1 MGRAVRYVEWL
12 TAPILGVTAAFS
24 YAHEQYGTAAACAGL
39 VLGTQLGVNLAT
51 RRRG

>member
-1 MGRAVRYVEWL
+1 VRYVEWL

-24 YAHEQYGTAAACAGL
+24 YAHEQYGTAAIAAACAGL
-39 VLGTQLGVNLAT
+39 VLGAQLGVNLAS